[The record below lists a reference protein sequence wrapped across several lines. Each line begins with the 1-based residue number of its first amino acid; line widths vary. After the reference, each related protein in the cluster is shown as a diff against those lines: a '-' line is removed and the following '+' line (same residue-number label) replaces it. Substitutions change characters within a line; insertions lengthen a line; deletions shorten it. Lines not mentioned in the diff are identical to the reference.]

1 MSTKHAHVHAHEN
14 FAKDETE
21 QVDPHGFS
29 QGHHHGHTILPLV
42 LLRGVLVALLILTGL
57 TVFAAQAEQWF
68 MNEFHVQIPT
78 WLNVAIVLVI
88 ATIKS
93 VIVAAYFMQLKYD
106 NPINTVLFLF
116 CLFGFA
122 LFLGFTIIDLGGRD
136 RVYAEKA
143 KEITAG
149 GLGNLTRFETVN
161 GKEEKISI
169 SGPMYLYPRQK
180 KLEEMGPQKFAE
192 LERETLA
199 HNHPHEPEPNPWT
212 LTPANMS
219 RSKTGPTGA
228 LDLTPPA
235 PSPGEHGGEH

>member
-1 MSTKHAHVHAHEN
+1 MTTKHVNAHEN
-14 FAKDETE
+14 LAKDGAG

-42 LLRGVLVALLILTGL
+42 LLRVVLVVLLLLTGL

-68 MNEFHVQIPT
+68 VNEFHVQIPT
-78 WLNVAIVLVI
+78 WFNVAIVLVI

-136 RVYAEKA
+136 YVYAEKG
-143 KEITAG
+143 KEITPG
-149 GLGNLTRFETVN
+149 GTGNLTRNEIVN
-161 GKEEKISI
+161 GKMEKVSI
-169 SGPMYLYPRQK
+169 TGPMYLYPRQK
-180 KLEEMGPQKFAE
+180 KIEELGPQKFAE
-192 LERETLA
+192 LEREALA
-199 HNHPHEPEPNPWT
+199 HSHPHKPAPSPWS
-212 LTPANMS
+212 LTSANMS
-219 RSKTGPTGA
+219 RSKTGTTGA
-228 LDLTPPA
+228 LDLTPPEPA
-235 PSPGEHGGEH
+235 TGTHGESH